1 MSECYEKPVDPS
13 ILEIINGRMTPKES
27 EKNRFGEVFTPIRL
41 VCEMMNRLP
50 KSVWKDKDNK
60 WLDPA
65 CGVGNFPIMIYYK
78 LMNTLKTVIKT
89 PSIRSKHIIEKMLF
103 MNELN
108 PDNVKTCRQIF
119 KIIDPS
125 AKPNLFENDFLKTTE
140 IGGHATFDIIIG
152 NPPYNKSRDSETS
165 DTALYPEFIYKS
177 VNMSAKYLTFIV
189 PSRWFTGGKNLDSF
203 REFMLGRKDIEY
215 IHNIPDSRTIWPTV
229 DIKGGV
235 NYFLINKTHN
245 GPTEF
250 NGEPIELNKYDIL
263 VQNPRAY
270 SIIEKVQ
277 KYQERLSDLYLA
289 TSYYGIT
296 TNSEHLTDNAKLVK
310 CYVSQKKG
318 AVKYVNKSHIHAD
331 YDFWKIFTPQG
342 SGVGGDGFGN
352 LIVGTPA
359 EIASQTFFT
368 FKVESKT
375 EAESLRL
382 FLKTKFANF
391 MLSLR
396 KTDQHINRETL
407 AWIPLPPL
415 NRKWNDINI
424 MEYYKLTQTEK
435 RMILGSNTRKARPIK
450 TNTRKNGTRKNV

>member
-1 MSECYEKPVDPS
+1 MSECYETKVDPS
-13 ILEIINGRMTPKES
+13 ILEIINGRMTPKDS
-27 EKNRFGEVFTPIRL
+27 EKNQFGEVFTPIRL

-108 PDNVKTCRQIF
+108 PDNVETCRKIF
-119 KIIDPS
+119 KIIDSS
-125 AKPNLFENDFLKTTE
+125 AKPNLFENDFLKTSD
-140 IGGHATFDIIIG
+140 IGGHSTFDIIIG
-152 NPPYNKSRDSETS
+152 NPPYNKSRESETS

-177 VNMSAKYLTFIV
+177 ANMSAKYLTFIV

-203 REFMLGRKDIEY
+203 REFMLARRDIEY

-245 GPTEF
+245 GPTDF

-277 KYQERLSDLYLA
+277 KYTQKLSDLYLA
-289 TSYYGIT
+289 TSYY
-296 TNSEHLTDNAKLVK
+296 
-310 CYVSQKKG
+310 
-318 AVKYVNKSHIHAD
+318 
-331 YDFWKIFTPQG
+331 
-342 SGVGGDGFGN
+342 
-352 LIVGTPA
+352 
-359 EIASQTFFT
+359 
-368 FKVESKT
+368 
-375 EAESLRL
+375 
-382 FLKTKFANF
+382 
-391 MLSLR
+391 
-396 KTDQHINRETL
+396 
-407 AWIPLPPL
+407 
-415 NRKWNDINI
+415 
-424 MEYYKLTQTEK
+424 
-435 RMILGSNTRKARPIK
+435 
-450 TNTRKNGTRKNV
+450 